1 MVSTGDCALP
11 LIQPTHAPHEPSKSC
26 TSLAAS
32 TLGQSANDSRTRF
45 SRKFASISATKP
57 LPRSWPALPCGTV
70 SGFARSCGLL
80 ASLVALLVARSGTP
94 DEVGRRYQKTTDES
108 VRKAEAP
115 SRLLHANGPLTF
127 HLKSGNEVVGGRV
140 NAWAYIPSR
149 FDAHA
154 PLHVIVLFHGF
165 RNCIASYVSRGGEVC
180 QPGST
185 SRTGYDLANQMERAE
200 SGAILVVPEI
210 AFDVVSSDPG
220 KLGEP
225 GALHAFMT
233 ELLDQE
239 LVPYIGEHRSQDIE
253 RFSLMASSGGYQALV
268 PALNAGGEHIT
279 DLVLLDACYV
289 YKNSAVGRFLFTN
302 PDDFDPAKNKVPKRF
317 GLIYSHG
324 AGAFEQSEIMR
335 DGAEEWLANAHRED
349 LGSFFGKFERPRDE
363 EPVMDD
369 FRPPIFGIFSHRWHD
384 VIVERYFWQIV
395 RASGI

>member
-1 MVSTGDCALP
+1 MA
-11 LIQPTHAPHEPSKSC
+11 
-26 TSLAAS
+26 
-32 TLGQSANDSRTRF
+32 
-45 SRKFASISATKP
+45 
-57 LPRSWPALPCGTV
+57 
-70 SGFARSCGLL
+70 GLL
-80 ASLVALLVARSGTP
+80 AMLVARSGTP
-94 DEVGRRYQKTTDES
+94 DEVGRRYLKSTDETARES
-108 VRKAEAP
+108 IVGT
-115 SRLLHANGPLTF
+115 RLQRANGPLTF
-127 HLKSGNEVVGGRV
+127 HLQSGNEVPGGRV

-165 RNCIASYVSRGGEVC
+165 RNCISSYVSRGGEVC

-185 SRTGYDLANQMERAE
+185 ARTGYDLANQMERAE
-200 SGAILVVPEI
+200 SSAILVVPEI

-233 ELLDQE
+233 ELLDKE
-239 LVPYIGEHRSQDIE
+239 LAPYIGEHRSRDIE

-268 PALNAGGEHIT
+268 PALEVGGEHVT

-289 YKNSAVGRFLFTN
+289 YKNSPVGHFLFSN
-302 PDDFDPAKNKVPKRF
+302 PDDFDPSKNKVPKRF

-335 DGAEEWLANAHRED
+335 REASTWLAANDRRD
-349 LGSFFGKFERPRDE
+349 LGSFFGKFERPRTE
-363 EPVMDD
+363 EPAMDD
-369 FRPPIFGIFSHRWHD
+369 FHAPIFAIFSHRWHD